1 MDVPSIHE
9 SGLAMFL
16 IVSLIVCQAAEP
28 PTSKPAENAAASR
41 TIEREGKPRSAQGPI
56 NPASAEELFAKL
68 KRIEHYSGEIDDK
81 IAELRKPLEENQ
93 RKKAEHEKVKR
104 GERPPPQFGDPL
116 FHATKSRVTAYDPDS
131 AINALII
138 SIFRSKKMI
147 GELNHEKEGLK
158 REAKLTESQLDR
170 YRSGPYVI
178 FGTIPLGGQIGQV
191 ENVRK
196 VTVEPADFNA
206 TFGRVGQKPDAIPTD
221 IDDAVLRAIF
231 PLLVDVYE
239 IDIQERPD
247 LVKEFRKFRLLV
259 EHRTGVIFAVSAAWS
274 ASGTEAVVLA
284 PEMAKRAREIL
295 TVLQANYPHLQLDK
309 DRIRDTADQFF
320 SVRVTNERTDD
331 SGRRIEAG
339 KADLRDLKKGETPPT
354 NSVFLTYTLKSIEKR
369 VIDSLL
375 RIETRHAVGGI
386 DELKKKGDG
395 L

>member
-1 MDVPSIHE
+1 
-9 SGLAMFL
+9 MFL
-16 IVSLIVCQAAEP
+16 IVTLILYQATETATTKQTAVATGSSE
-28 PTSKPAENAAASR
+28 AILSR
-41 TIEREGKPRSAQGPI
+41 NKSAGGQGPLK
-56 NPASAEELFAKL
+56 PASAEELFAKL
-68 KRIEHYSGEIDDK
+68 KRIEHDSGMIDDK
-81 IAELRKPLEENQ
+81 IAELRKTIEEDQ
-93 RKKAEHEKVKR
+93 RKKLEHEKVKR

-116 FHATKSRVTAYDPDS
+116 FHATKARVTAYDPDS
-131 AINALII
+131 AINSLII
-138 SIFRSKKMI
+138 SIFRSNKMI

-170 YRSGPYVI
+170 YRGGPYVI

-206 TFGRVGQKPDAIPTD
+206 TFGRVGQKPDAIPSS

-259 EHRTGVIFAVSAAWS
+259 EHRTGVIFAVAAAWS
-274 ASGTEAVVLA
+274 AAGTEAVVLA

-295 TVLQANYPHLQLDK
+295 TVLQANYPSFTLEK
-309 DRIRDTADQFF
+309 DRVRDTADQFL
-320 SVRVTNERTDD
+320 SVRVTNERTDAG
-331 SGRRIEAG
+331 GRRIEAG

-386 DELKKKGDG
+386 EELKKKGNG